1 MRFQKSKD
9 SKNEKIF
16 NKICENNNL
25 RNTGKTLGKGGFG
38 EVRELITSN
47 KSCAGKLIEKKDNIE
62 NELSNTVFLKHINI
76 IRTIKIIEEKYT
88 DENGTEKTYELIVME
103 KATLKDVYSFCY
115 FFKTKNLLKYI
126 NLKPPMSENLIR
138 YMFRQIMKGMELL
151 HRSELVH
158 YDIKPAN
165 ILIGGCLVPKISDF
179 SLVRSIRD
187 SHNLN
192 SKSKLKTPGGTQGYL
207 SPEGLNFGELTLEEA
222 LKQDYFAFGGVLYYY
237 YHGSTMLTMPSC
249 SQSIKYDVYVD
260 KIHKRRQEISGM
272 HISNRFKELIL
283 GLVEVRS
290 ERRFGFEE
298 TYNDVWVNKKWNCI
312 MLLKML
318 NETDE
323 EKLMMEMEKSVAY
336 PRKRKK
342 RKYMRFQRNL
352 F

>member
-1 MRFQKSKD
+1 MKSSSSKIKE

-16 NKICENNNL
+16 NQICEKNNL

-38 EVRELITSN
+38 EVRELITNN

-62 NELSNTVFLKHINI
+62 NELSNTVYLKHINI
-76 IRTIKIIEEKYT
+76 IRTIKIIEETYK
-88 DENGTEKTYELIVME
+88 DEQGEKTYELIVME

-126 NLKPPMSENLIR
+126 NIKPPMSENLIR

-151 HRSELVH
+151 HRSDLIH

-165 ILIGGCLVPKISDF
+165 ILIGGCLIPKISDF
-179 SLVRSIRD
+179 SLVRSIKDPNNLD
-187 SHNLN
+187 S
-192 SKSKLKTPGGTQGYL
+192 KTRLKTPGGTQGYL
-207 SPEGLNFGELTLEEA
+207 SPEGLSFGELSLEDA
-222 LKQDYFAFGGVLYYY
+222 LKQDYFAFSGVLYYY

-249 SQSIKYDVYVD
+249 SQNIKYDIYVD
-260 KIHKRRQEISGM
+260 KIAKRTQEIRAM
-272 HISNRFKELIL
+272 HVSKEFKELIL
-283 GLVEVRS
+283 GMAEIRS
-290 ERRFGFEE
+290 QKRFGFKE
-298 TYNDVWVNKKWNCI
+298 TYNHVWVNKNFKNI

-336 PRKRKK
+336 PGKRRKRKFLRYK
-342 RKYMRFQRNL
+342 KL